1 MAFIALAFWVSSAQP
16 SVGER
21 FGEGERVK
29 RRRE

>member
-16 SVGER
+16 SVGEK
-21 FGEGERVK
+21 FGEGGRRR